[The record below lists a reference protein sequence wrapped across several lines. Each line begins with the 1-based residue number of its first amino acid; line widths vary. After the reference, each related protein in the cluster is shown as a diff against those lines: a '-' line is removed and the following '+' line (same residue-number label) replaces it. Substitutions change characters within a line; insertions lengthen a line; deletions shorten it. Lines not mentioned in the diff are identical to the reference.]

1 MKNFKS
7 LSAALAGIVILV
19 ATATAQS
26 PTVASPTPAEAYCT
40 QQGGAVVIR
49 VPFFGTNGGIPL
61 RLAGPREF
69 CQFTAH
75 DGSTIHLLLSTLYS
89 TEPTLAALAYYAAPA
104 LDGTGCVGNPGSC
117 YCSQLGGT
125 DLFGGKNLAGGGW
138 VTDNPSNPIPT
149 LEACI
154 FPDLSSIDSWGLTY
168 NSAGIVRGKN
178 LRKVFRYQGPPG
190 TVSAVFG
197 KK

>member
-1 MKNFKS
+1 MKDFKV
-7 LSAALAGIVILV
+7 LIAIAGIVFLI
-19 ATATAQS
+19 ATATMQAQ
-26 PTVASPTPAEAYCT
+26 TAAKPTPAEAYCT
-40 QQGGAVVIR
+40 QKGGAVVRRI
-49 VPFFGTNGGIPL
+49 PEFGTNGGIPL
-61 RLAGPREF
+61 RLSGSREF

-75 DGSTIHLLLSTLYS
+75 DGSRIHVLLSTLY
-89 TEPTLAALAYYAAPA
+89 TTQPTLAALAYYAAPPF
-104 LDGTGCVGNPGSC
+104 DGTGCVGNPGSC

-138 VTDNPSNPIPT
+138 VTEDPSNPDPT

-154 FPDLSSIDSWGLTY
+154 LPDLSSIDSWGLTY
-168 NSAGIVRGKN
+168 NSAGIIRGKN
-178 LRKVFRYQGPPG
+178 LRKVFRYKGPPG

>member
-7 LSAALAGIVILV
+7 LSVALAGIVILF

-26 PTVASPTPAEAYCT
+26 QTTAKPGPAEAYCT
-40 QQGGAVVIR
+40 DKGGAVVTR
-49 VPFFGTNGGIPL
+49 VPTFGTNGGIPL
-61 RLAGPREF
+61 PLAGPREF

-75 DGSTIHLLLSTLYS
+75 DGSSIHLLLTTLY
-89 TEPTLAALAYYAAPA
+89 TTKPTLAALAYYAAPA
-104 LDGTGCVGNPGSC
+104 FDGSSCVGNPGSC

-138 VTDNPSNPIPT
+138 VTSDPSNLYPT

-168 NSAGIVRGKN
+168 NSAGIIRGKN
-178 LRKVFRYQGPPG
+178 LRKVFRYKGPPG
-190 TVSAVFG
+190 TASTAFG